1 MELEGLCG
9 ERLTSLNQPMEEM
22 GRAAA
27 GLLLARIEQPDA
39 PVQSLRLPL

>member
-1 MELEGLCG
+1 MEIKRYNFQTRIYES
-9 ERLTSLNQPMEEM
+9 REEM